1 MSNIKKLSFEEIQT
15 IVNNL
20 VSGRSQEVQIE
31 ILVRLILICIK
42 AILRDNQ
49 SFMPEIASHT
59 EILLYGEIARL
70 KDEFTKHKL

>member
-31 ILVRLILICIK
+31 ILVRLILICS
-42 AILRDNQ
+42 DNQ
-49 SFMPEIASHT
+49 SFMPGIASHT